1 MKYSI
6 AEAFQDL
13 EMIKTESP
21 IYEESET
28 KDITFKFPE
37 GSLNIGQKIKYGTKV
52 YTIID
57 LEWNDKYGYDIEIDK
72 IDSRGDL
79 GVWIGNGNHNVEV
92 VDDKIEESVEDN
104 KLHEDKFSLT
114 NKVETEEAKEVLEE
128 EPVEQVEMVIDT
140 EAETPED
147 LKYSY
152 VGNYILECPTCH
164 ALLYKKPEDLVK
176 SEDSEYYNDD
186 QKCPHCNS
194 SEGYMLVGIVAPT
207 PTDANGNEPS
217 EETKPEDLPITKEE
231 DKTVK
236 VKETEETEEEE
247 TEITPPPTRESIEKD
262 EYEEVIIESLDDDVF
277 NKLVTNYLVETYN
290 NVKSFTTVEG
300 SVNDRENTIKLNGII
315 EFNSGKK
322 LNTSFIFE
330 AKEITKRGLVR
341 MFGLNESFSKSKN
354 AFMLTGKVVDNKFM
368 CESLTYNYKGKDAAT
383 NNTQKI
389 YGRVVK

>member
-114 NKVETEEAKEVLEE
+114 NKVETEEAKEVEKELNG
-128 EPVEQVEMVIDT
+128 PI
-140 EAETPED
+140 
-147 LKYSY
+147 LINY
-152 VGNYILECPTCH
+152 VP
-164 ALLYKKPEDLVK
+164 
-176 SEDSEYYNDD
+176 
-186 QKCPHCNS
+186 
-194 SEGYMLVGIVAPT
+194 
-207 PTDANGNEPS
+207 
-217 EETKPEDLPITKEE
+217 
-231 DKTVK
+231 DKIYDK
-236 VKETEETEEEE
+236 L
-247 TEITPPPTRESIEKD
+247 IEKGLINNIAD
-262 EYEEVIIESLDDDVF
+262 IYKLTLEDIASLKKNGKKFVGVILLMVD
-277 NKLVTNYLVETYN
+277 
-290 NVKSFTTVEG
+290 
-300 SVNDRENTIKLNGII
+300 IKLNGLKELMNRLRNII
-315 EFNSGKK
+315 I
-322 LNTSFIFE
+322 L
-330 AKEITKRGLVR
+330 L
-341 MFGLNESFSKSKN
+341 
-354 AFMLTGKVVDNKFM
+354 
-368 CESLTYNYKGKDAAT
+368 
-383 NNTQKI
+383 
-389 YGRVVK
+389 